1 MINEKELLQSIDTFL
16 SENKDAILADL
27 KTLIDQPSVRGEAAP
42 GAPYGTDVNAALEK
56 ALGHCPPHGLETVN
70 CEGHIGWA
78 DLPGKSKKQIA
89 TIAHLDVVPAG
100 NGWASNP
107 FEMVVKDG
115 CVIGRGTLDD
125 KGPAVLTLYI
135 AKFFKGAR
143 RAASVHPAP
152 SVRHG

>member
-1 MINEKELLQSIDTFL
+1 MR
-16 SENKDAILADL
+16 AISAGP
-27 KTLIDQPSVRGEAAP
+27 T
-42 GAPYGTDVNAALEK
+42 
-56 ALGHCPPHGLETVN
+56 
-70 CEGHIGWA
+70 
-78 DLPGKSKKQIA
+78 LPGKSKKQIA

-135 AKFFKGAR
+135 AKFFKERGVQLPYTLRLLFGTDEETGMEDVEWYLEHYDAPGLPVHAGR
-143 RAASVHPAP
+143 RISPWATAKRAAMAATLFQRPFQAI
-152 SVRHG
+152 